1 MYKNV
6 YLSFIYN
13 SVIVE
18 TNNMPNNEWLV
29 KKNYDISTYRYS
41 MTKILMGNRDY
52 LDILVV
58 RLNLIFY

>member
-29 KKNYDISTYRYS
+29 KKIMIYPHIGIVWL
-41 MTKILMGNRDY
+41 KY
-52 LDILVV
+52 LWGIGIT
-58 RLNLIFY
+58 RTS